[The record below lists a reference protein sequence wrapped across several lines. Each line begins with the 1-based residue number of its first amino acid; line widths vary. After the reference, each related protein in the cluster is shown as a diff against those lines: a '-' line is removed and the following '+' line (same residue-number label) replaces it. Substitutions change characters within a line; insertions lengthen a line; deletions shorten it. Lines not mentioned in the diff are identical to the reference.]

1 MRVAVCA
8 DCTHR
13 IIDIWIAQSSQIL
26 DEAGHLLRTPEK
38 CDSLV
43 DDVRPEIIYLP
54 RTRDICLFPIAFQ
67 DCAISVIA
75 EHEISQQTL
84 FIVKSIL
91 TETQAQWGRLDG
103 QMM

>member
-1 MRVAVCA
+1 MKVAVCA

-26 DEAGHLLRTPEK
+26 NEASHLLRTPEK

-43 DDVRPEIIYLP
+43 DDVRPKIVYLP

-75 EHEISQQTL
+75 EHKISQQTL
-84 FIVKSIL
+84 YVMKSIL
-91 TETQAQWGRLDG
+91 TETQAQ
-103 QMM
+103 